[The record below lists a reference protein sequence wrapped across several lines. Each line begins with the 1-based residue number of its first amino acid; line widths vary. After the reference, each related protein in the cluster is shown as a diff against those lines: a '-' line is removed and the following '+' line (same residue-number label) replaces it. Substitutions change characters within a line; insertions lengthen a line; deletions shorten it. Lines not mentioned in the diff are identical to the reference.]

1 MPGFKLNDLR
11 TSVLGLKVL
20 LLFYKVISLPQSLEL
35 ILFIRG
41 FVSGLMSILLGDTGI
56 DFYFCFSLNSGVSY
70 LTWPDF
76 VVENQFLHIEVY
88 LIVIFSKT
96 FSGNGYLNAIKDTI
110 KGAATFHSY
119 NLINYFLNTDRQL

>member
-1 MPGFKLNDLR
+1 LPGFKLNDLR

-70 LTWPDF
+70 LT
-76 VVENQFLHIEVY
+76 
-88 LIVIFSKT
+88 
-96 FSGNGYLNAIKDTI
+96 
-110 KGAATFHSY
+110 
-119 NLINYFLNTDRQL
+119 